1 VITPNGSKPAIV
13 DSSGWLEYLTDDV
26 NASRFAPYI
35 ERESPLVLPSIVV
48 YEVYKKLLHDNLRTV
63 ADRFVSQ
70 AMRHNIVPLDER
82 LALSAAHLSLDHRL
96 AMADAIIYATA
107 QSQQA
112 TLVTGDLHFRNLPGV
127 IIP

>member
-1 VITPNGSKPAIV
+1 VITPNGSKPAVV
-13 DSSGWLEYLTDDV
+13 DSSGWLEYLADDV
-26 NASRFAPYI
+26 NAARFAPYI
-35 ERESPLVLPSIVV
+35 ERHAPLLLPSMVL

-82 LALSAAHLSLDHRL
+82 LALSAAHVRLDHRL

-112 TLVTGDLHFRNLPGV
+112 TLVTGNLHFRDLPGV